1 MPVSNSKTRVL
12 VLAGGPDAERPV
24 SITSARF
31 VAEALRANPG
41 FDVIPLTIDRMT
53 PSELRGVGADV
64 IVPVLH
70 GGWGEGGPLQDILE
84 ADGRPFVFSG
94 ARASRLAM
102 DKIATKMVALT
113 CGIPTPTSHVLDL
126 RDGVCPLPFPV
137 IVKPIHEGSTV
148 GLHVVRSQEDW
159 TRAVEMI
166 RSEASPRSYMVEP
179 MVTGVGGGR
188 ARELTV
194 GVLDGRALPI
204 IEITPASGLY
214 DYEAKYHRD
223 DTIYTLDPQLPPGV
237 ADTIKHHA
245 EVLSE
250 RIGARHVARADFM
263 LDASG
268 TAWLLEVN
276 TIPGFTDH
284 SLVPKAARH
293 SGIPMPELCTRLV
306 RMALRDHA

>member
-1 MPVSNSKTRVL
+1 MQTRTRIL
-12 VLAGGPDAERPV
+12 VLAGGPDAERQV
-24 SITSARF
+24 SITSATA
-31 VAEALRANPG
+31 VAEALRSRPD
-41 FDVIPLTIDRMT
+41 FDVNLVTIDRAT
-53 PSELRGVGADV
+53 PEQIRALAADV
-64 IVPVLH
+64 IFPVLH

-84 ADGRPFVFSG
+84 ADGRPFVFSK

-102 DKIATKMVALT
+102 DKIATKMAALAI
-113 CGIPTPTSHVLDL
+113 GVPTPLAYILDR
-126 RDGVCPLPFPV
+126 RDAVCPLPLPV

-148 GLHVVRSQEDW
+148 GLHVVRTPDDW
-159 TRAVEMI
+159 ARAMQTIRNEQAADRAYMI
-166 RSEASPRSYMVEP
+166 EP
-179 MVTGVGGGR
+179 MITGAGGGR

-214 DYEAKYHRD
+214 DYEAKYHRN
-223 DTIYTLDPQLPPGV
+223 DTVYTLDPHLPPGV
-237 ADTIKHHA
+237 GETVSRHA
-245 EVLSE
+245 EALFK

-268 TAWLLEVN
+268 APWLLEIN

-293 SGIPMPELCTRLV
+293 DGLDMPTLCANLV
-306 RMALRDHA
+306 TLALRDRA